1 LAVSD
6 WAVTA
11 GGTVGFDDLTTPAG
25 TVRAV
30 PGGSA
35 LYFTLA
41 ACRHCPV
48 RPVAAI
54 GADGAELASLL
65 ARPGVALEGVE
76 RMAGP
81 TYRWRAVHGADSAVP
96 LEEQQALGVYEG
108 WRPRVRG
115 AARRSRFL
123 FLGSMPPQAQL
134 ELLSLLPSPELVALD
149 TMRDF
154 IATQRG
160 LLLELATAVDL
171 LFVDQAE
178 LAALTET
185 DGPAVGAARSLVGCG
200 RLRAVILKR
209 GKQGVTLITATREL
223 SFPAAEVERVV
234 DPTGAG
240 DALAGGLLGRMAQ
253 MKRTDEA
260 ALEEAMGA
268 GLDCAAKAIS
278 GFGTSGLAITRRV

>member
-1 LAVSD
+1 VSD
-6 WAVTA
+6 WAITA
-11 GGTVGFDDLTTPAG
+11 GGTLGFDDLTTPAG
-25 TVRAV
+25 TVHAV

-54 GADGAELASLL
+54 GADGEELASLL

-76 RMAGP
+76 RIAGP
-81 TYRWRAVHGADSAVP
+81 TYRWRAVHGADAAVP
-96 LEEQQALGVYEG
+96 LEEHQALGVYEG
-108 WRPRVRG
+108 WRPRTRG
-115 AARRSRFL
+115 AALRSRIL

-134 ELLSLLPSPELVALD
+134 DLLGLLAGSEVVALD

-160 LLLELATAVDL
+160 LLLELAAAADL
-171 LFVDQAE
+171 LFVNRAE
-178 LAALTET
+178 LAALAGAQGTAAE
-185 DGPAVGAARSLVGCG
+185 AARSLVGRG
-200 RLRAVILKR
+200 RLRAIVLKE
-209 GKQGVTLITATREL
+209 GKAGATLITATRER
-223 SFPAAEVERVV
+223 SFPAAKVERVM

-253 MKRTDEA
+253 LKRTDEA
-260 ALEEAMGA
+260 AVEEAMLA

-278 GFGTSGLAITRRV
+278 GFGTAGLVAAPAS